1 MLTKD
6 KIIETIKAMP
16 EEQFEDIDVLL
27 ERLVIL
33 EKVQQ
38 GEEDIKAG
46 RVYSNEQMKEII
58 QSWLPSSGPNQHKM
72 T

>member
-1 MLTKD
+1 MLTKE

-16 EEQFEDIDVLL
+16 ESEFQDIDVLV
-27 ERLVIL
+27 ERLALL

-46 RVYSNEQMKEII
+46 RVYSNQQMKEII
-58 QSWLPSSGPNQHKM
+58 QSWFPSSGQNQH
-72 T
+72 